1 MNIRIVNLLLILVVV
16 TSACSTTGKI
26 RKAAKSFYADSSLA
40 GSDIGISFFDAA
52 KNRFIYNHQGD
63 HYFVPASNIKI
74 LTCYLALKYL
84 GDSVTGIRYTSN
96 DTAVFLFPTGDP
108 SFLHPDYKSQ
118 PVFDF
123 IRQQQKPL
131 YIINSGWRTEAFGN
145 GWQWDDYN
153 DAYSAERSA
162 FPVYGNCIRWIQEH
176 SGKPEMDSAEF
187 DQSVFIY
194 STPEVDMP
202 VTFDPSPNAK
212 TFFVKRDLHQNAFS
226 VRQGSESFATQDVPF
241 ITRGIATGLQLLKD
255 SLGKEIVE
263 KANVDAVLP
272 VNGIT
277 SRPLDSLLIPMM
289 HHSDNFLAEQLLLM
303 VSEKISGSFDEG
315 LVIDSLLKYELN
327 FPGNVRWSDGSGLS
341 RYNLFTPKD
350 FISILARMQNE
361 FPLERIRSIFPQS
374 GQGTLS
380 TFNAGANKVIAK
392 TGSMSGVVALSGFVI
407 TPSGRELLFSIL
419 VNNHRG
425 SAAAIRSTIGMLL
438 KSVK

>member
-1 MNIRIVNLLLILVVV
+1 MNIRIVNLVLILVVV
-16 TSACSTTGKI
+16 TSACGTTAKI
-26 RKAAKSFYADSSLA
+26 RKAANFFYADSSLT
-40 GSDIGISFFDAA
+40 GSDIGISIFDPA

-84 GDSVTGIRYTSN
+84 GDSVTGIRYTSS
-96 DTAVFLFPTGDP
+96 DTAVFVFPTGDP

-123 IRQQQKPL
+123 LRQQQKPVYL
-131 YIINSGWRTEAFGN
+131 INRGWRTEAFGN

-153 DAYSAERSA
+153 DAYSAERSS

-176 SGKPEMDSAEF
+176 TGKPEMDSAEF

-212 TFFVKRDLHQNAFS
+212 TFFVRRDLHKNAFS
-226 VRQGSESFATQDVPF
+226 VRQGSENFAKQDVPF
-241 ITRGIATGLQLLKD
+241 ITNGIATGLQLLKD
-255 SLGKEIVE
+255 SLGKEIHE
-263 KANVDAVLP
+263 KADLEGVLP
-272 VNGIT
+272 VNTIA

-303 VSEKISGSFDEG
+303 VSEKISGSFDEE
-315 LVIDSLLKYELN
+315 LLIDSLLKHELKL
-327 FPGNVRWSDGSGLS
+327 PGNVRWADGSGLS
-341 RYNLFTPKD
+341 RYNLFTPND
-350 FISILARMQNE
+350 FVSILARMQNE
-361 FPLERIRSIFPQS
+361 FTIKRLQSIFPQS

-380 TFNAGANKVIAK
+380 TFKAGSNKVIAK

-425 SAAAIRSTIGMLL
+425 SASAIRNRIGGLL
-438 KSVK
+438 GSIR

>member
-1 MNIRIVNLLLILVVV
+1 MIVAMFI
-16 TSACSTTGKI
+16 SACSSTAKI
-26 RKAAKSFYADSSLA
+26 RKAAKAFYADSSLA
-40 GSDIGISFFDAA
+40 GSEVGISIYDPA
-52 KNRFIYNHQGD
+52 KNKFIYDHQGD
-63 HYFVPASNIKI
+63 YYFVPASNVKI

-84 GDSVTGIRYTSN
+84 GDSVTGIRYTAN

-108 SFLHPDYKSQ
+108 SFLHPNFKSQ

-123 IRQQQKPL
+123 IRQQQKPV
-131 YIINSGWRTEAFGN
+131 YIINDRWRAHPFGS

-194 STPEVDMP
+194 SIPEVDMP
-202 VTFDPSPNAK
+202 VKFDPSPNAK
-212 TFFVKRDLHQNAFS
+212 TFFVERDVHQNAFS
-226 VRQGSESFATQDVPF
+226 IRQGSENLAMQDVPY
-241 ITRGIATGLQLLKD
+241 ITNGITTAIKLLKD
-255 SLGKEIVE
+255 SLGRELIE
-263 KANVDAVLP
+263 KRNAQGLLP
-272 VNGIT
+272 TGSIY

-303 VSEKISGSFDEG
+303 VSEKLSDTFDERT
-315 LVIDSLLKYELN
+315 LIDSLLRTELKLPN
-327 FPGNVRWSDGSGLS
+327 NVRWADGSGLS

-350 FISILARMQNE
+350 IIAILTRMRRE
-361 FPLERIRSIFPQS
+361 FSTQRLQTIFPGS

-380 TFNAGANKVIAK
+380 TFNTGNNQVFAK
-392 TGSMSGVVALSGFVI
+392 TGSMSGVMALSGFVI
-407 TPSGRELLFSIL
+407 TVSGRQLFFSIL

-425 SAAAIRSTIGMLL
+425 SAAAIRSRMALFL
-438 KSVK
+438 KSIR